1 MLALTETGCALFP
14 AACIVPYSISSIRR
28 ETPTS
33 FLFCWL
39 LLLLL
44 LLLLFSYTQGVQYI
58 YSHPISF
65 LCLSFARHE
74 KRQISFASHW
84 RNVHPHIPRRI
95 AYVCTRQSQKRVE
108 QNSSFHWFDLL
119 LWFRPSAFA
128 SCPFRKRF
136 KQKRNESEKRAVS
149 SAACALIQSDVDDQD
164 ARSLAHSIIFN
175 NCDALLLSFS
185 SPPPP
190 YFPFGFV
197 CSRHLFETSFQ
208 PYSTRL
214 CLAARNEV
222 VLFVVE
228 FSCVVCA
235 TFLNRFDQVI
245 FQSASV
251 SWALC
256 WLSILDLFLFA
267 TACTR
272 AREKQPTAVSAESWA
287 VSTCN
292 VVGVWRWRRNR
303 QLCGSRV
310 LMADKRTRIS
320 LA

>member
-1 MLALTETGCALFP
+1 MRVDSVG
-14 AACIVPYSISSIRR
+14 RR
-28 ETPTS
+28 
-33 FLFCWL
+33 
-39 LLLLL
+39 
-44 LLLLFSYTQGVQYI
+44 
-58 YSHPISF
+58 
-65 LCLSFARHE
+65 R
-74 KRQISFASHW
+74 
-84 RNVHPHIPRRI
+84 PRR
-95 AYVCTRQSQKRVE
+95 S
-108 QNSSFHWFDLL
+108 L
-119 LWFRPSAFA
+119 
-128 SCPFRKRF
+128 
-136 KQKRNESEKRAVS
+136 
-149 SAACALIQSDVDDQD
+149 
-164 ARSLAHSIIFN
+164 ARSLIQLISTTVTLFFF
-175 NCDALLLSFS
+175 LFL
-185 SPPPP
+185 PPPH
-190 YFPFGFV
+190 FPFGFV

-235 TFLNRFDQVI
+235 TFLNRFASFNQVI
-245 FQSASV
+245 FQSA

-320 LA
+320 LP